1 MTVMTATERLSA
13 LTPEAR
19 AEIERELQ
27 ATITLARE
35 KARRRR
41 FDWHTLDLERYR
53 VAMRVQHRRLGWPLQ
68 ILLTAKQPLTTADV
82 EALVEMAGI
91 RFFST
96 DHLPG
101 NQILI
106 TEHRLKPEA
115 RRATAQPHNRP
126 AGATPSA

>member
-41 FDWHTLDLERYR
+41 FDWHTLDLGRYR
-53 VAMRVQHRRLGWPLQ
+53 VALRVQRRLTWPLQ
-68 ILLTAKQPLTTADV
+68 ILLTAKQPLTPADV
-82 EALVEMAGI
+82 EALASLAGI
-91 RFFST
+91 RYFST
-96 DHLPG
+96 DHFPG
-101 NQILI
+101 NQMLI

-115 RRATAQPHNRP
+115 HRATVQPDNRP

>member
-1 MTVMTATERLSA
+1 MNITERLSA

-19 AEIERELQ
+19 AEVARELR

-41 FDWHTLDLERYR
+41 FDWHTLDLGRYR
-53 VAMRVQHRRLGWPLQ
+53 VALRVQRRLTWPLQ
-68 ILLTAKQPLTTADV
+68 LLVTGKQPLTPADL
-82 EALVEMAGI
+82 EALAGMAGI

-101 NQILI
+101 NQALI

-115 RRATAQPHNRP
+115 RRATAKPHHRP